1 MESRTRRT
9 LLFLLH
15 MISAVVDDV
24 GDPLKEIRNLLC
36 GDPFLGNVGVVI
48 IAIKGDDVGTNKVV
62 VRSVIALVFGKDD
75 VTGKGFSCHALVCQ
89 SDLCGIEAVGSIASA
104 LGCVNGHGV
113 VVLHFHA
120 PFFLLVGNGC
130 G

>member
-1 MESRTRRT
+1 
-9 LLFLLH
+9 

-24 GDPLKEIRNLLC
+24 GDSLKEIRNLLC

-48 IAIKGDDVGTNKVV
+48 IAIKGDDVGTDKVV
-62 VRSVIALVFGKDD
+62 NRSVVVLVFGKNGI
-75 VTGKGFSCHALVCQ
+75 TGEGFSCHPLICQ
-89 SDLCGIEAVGSIASA
+89 SNLCGIEAVGSIASV
-104 LGCVNGHGV
+104 LGCVNGHSV